1 MVVLRENISLCTALV
16 SRDCPCNVARNCCLG
31 GVCACVFVSVC
42 VARSTVIM
50 SYITLK
56 LLLDRSLPAASCN
69 MLYNY
74 IPSVCKIEV
83 TSLDLTTYSTH
94 HCSPRSRH

>member
-69 MLYNY
+69 MLYTECMQDRSY
-74 IPSVCKIEV
+74 EPGP
-83 TSLDLTTYSTH
+83 H
-94 HCSPRSRH
+94 HVLHTPLLP